1 MIKLSFLNLF
11 RRKSRTFLSVLGI
24 AIGVAAIIGLMS
36 VVDGVTQ
43 EYQSIIG
50 GMQGVWAWEKDVADN
65 SLSRLD
71 ASYGTEIASMQGVR
85 VVVPELWLVP
95 TSVDGKPLSL
105 SEASSIS
112 SIPSIYAA
120 DLTAYNKLRSNIW
133 IGEIAEGSMLKPGDS
148 GYVLIGQGI
157 KENMHKYVG
166 STIKLNDK
174 KFRVK
179 GILKTESEMF
189 SGIIFMS
196 IEDGREISGTPSDI
210 VHTFFAELQNPAE
223 DQAMAQKM
231 EFRMG
236 DKIDFMTTSDLSS
249 VFSDILGSFDIV
261 AVLIGG
267 LAAFVAGVG
276 IINTILMS
284 VLERTKEIGSMM
296 AAGWTGGDVM
306 KMVLYESVFIGMLGG
321 IAGIILG
328 FGVSEAAKGYGIPS
342 VVTTTVIINSFVFA
356 MALGLAA
363 GIYPAWRASKMNP
376 VEAIS
381 GG

>member
-36 VVDGVTQ
+36 VVDGITQ
-43 EYQSIIG
+43 EYEGIIG
-50 GMQGVWAWEKDVADN
+50 GMQGVWAWEKGVADN

-71 ASYGTEIASMQGVR
+71 ASYGAEIASMQGVR

-95 TSVDGKPLSL
+95 SSVDGKPLSL
-105 SEASSIS
+105 SAASSIS
-112 SIPSIYAA
+112 SIPSIYAV

-133 IGEIAEGSMLKPGDS
+133 IGELAEGSMLKPGES

-179 GILKTESEMF
+179 GILKTESEMY
-189 SGIIFMS
+189 GGLIFMS

-223 DQAMAQKM
+223 DQAMATKM

-249 VFSDILGSFDIV
+249 IFSGILGSFNIV
-261 AVLIGG
+261 AVLVGG

-321 IAGIILG
+321 IAGITLG
-328 FGVSEAAKGYGIPS
+328 FLVSEAAKGYGLPS
-342 VVTTTVIINSFVFA
+342 VVTTAVIINSFVFA

>member
-36 VVDGVTQ
+36 VVDGITA
-43 EYQSIIG
+43 EYQSLIG

-65 SLSRLD
+65 SLSRID
-71 ASYGTEIASMQGVR
+71 ASYGAEIASMQGVR

-95 TSVDGKPLSL
+95 ASIDGKALNLMGGGSVMSPP
-105 SEASSIS
+105 A
-112 SIPSIYAA
+112 IYGA
-120 DLTAYNKLRSNIW
+120 DITAYNRLRSNIW
-133 IGEIAEGSMLKPGDS
+133 IGELSEGSMLKPGES
-148 GYVLIGQGI
+148 GYVLVGQGI
-157 KENMHKYVG
+157 KDDLHKYVG

-179 GILKTESEMF
+179 GILKTESESF
-189 SGIIFMS
+189 KNLIFMG
-196 IEDGREISGTPSDI
+196 IDDAREISGTPADI

-223 DQAMAQKM
+223 DQAMATKM

-236 DKIDFMTTSDLSS
+236 DKMDFMTTSDLSS
-249 VFSDILGSFDIV
+249 IFSGVLGSFNIV
-261 AVLIGG
+261 AVLVGG

-321 IAGIILG
+321 VVGIILG
-328 FGVSEAAKGYGIPS
+328 FLVSEAAKGYGLPS
-342 VVTTTVIINSFVFA
+342 VVTSGVIINSFVFA
-356 MALGLAA
+356 MALGLIA